1 MISPE
6 LPKNEYERQLAVNK
20 YRLLDTLPEESYDN
34 ITALMA
40 YICEVPI
47 SLVSLLDRDRNFL
60 KSHHGVPF
68 NESPRNMS
76 FCGHAINSDDVITI
90 IEDSREDIRFH
101 DNPLVT
107 DFQAIFYAGVPVI
120 NTDGYKLGTLC
131 VYDTKP
137 RQLTDNQKNALKVMA
152 KQVAHLF
159 EQRFQNIKLMQL
171 QENLKKR
178 NDNLKK
184 FARVVSHDLKSPLS
198 NIISLTELLESNKKN
213 VLDEESQQ
221 YLEFLKSSSYTLKNY
236 IDGLLKFYNSD
247 DLLSKRNEV
256 ILVDDILTELKQ
268 ITNLDHTVSF
278 LLEGNSTEIKT
289 NKSALMQVL
298 VNLVTNSIKYNKKP
312 KTEIS
317 IAISETETAYLFAV
331 ADNGDG
337 IPDKF
342 IAKIFNLFSIAGSE
356 DKYGNIGTGI
366 GLATVKNIIDN
377 LGGEISVSS
386 EMGQGCTFSFSIL
399 KNYSPN

>member
-20 YRLLDTLPEESYDN
+20 YQLLDTLPEESYDN

-68 NESPRNMS
+68 NESPRNVS

-101 DNPLVT
+101 DNPLVI
-107 DFQAIFYAGVPVI
+107 DFQAIFYAGVPVV

-137 RQLTDNQKNALKVMA
+137 RRLTEEQKNALIVMA

-198 NIISLTELLESNKKN
+198 NIISLTELLESKN
-213 VLDEESQQ
+213 QDALDEDSQQ
-221 YLEFLKSSSYTLKNY
+221 YLEYLKTSSYTLKNY
-236 IDGLLKFYNSD
+236 IDGLLKFYNND
-247 DLLSKRNEV
+247 EILSKQNEA

-278 LLEGNSTEIKT
+278 HLEGNVTEIKT

-312 KTEIS
+312 KTEIT
-317 IAISETETAYLFAV
+317 ITISETETEYLFSV

-342 IAKIFNLFSIAGSE
+342 ISKIFNLFSIAGSE

-366 GLATVKNIIDN
+366 GLATVKNLIDN

-386 EMGQGCTFSFSIL
+386 EMGQGSTFSFSIL
-399 KNYSPN
+399 KHYSPN